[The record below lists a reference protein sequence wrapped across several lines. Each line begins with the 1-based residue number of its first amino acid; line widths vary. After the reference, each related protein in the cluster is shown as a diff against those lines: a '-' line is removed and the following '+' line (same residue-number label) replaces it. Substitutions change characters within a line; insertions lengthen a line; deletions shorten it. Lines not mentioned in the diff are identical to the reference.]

1 MPPSMNLDRSS
12 VKLSLIAIFS
22 ALLFLAAFIVKITV
36 GYGAI
41 VYAVVL
47 LTGVLIIRLPYAATL
62 TCLISALLYSF
73 ISPISLLMLG
83 TFLSRGVTIDAL
95 FNIFK
100 VYRDASNHKYRLY
113 IIIPAMILSGFASG
127 LYQYFFL
134 VVFMRQLV
142 DFGAFIVSTIFI
154 ASIISN
160 AAAGYIVPKYIMP
173 RIRRVMV

>member
-1 MPPSMNLDRSS
+1 MNPDRSS
-12 VKLSLIAIFS
+12 VKLSLIATFS
-22 ALLFLAAFIVKITV
+22 VLLFLASIIVRITV
-36 GYGAI
+36 SYGAV

-47 LTGVLIIRLPYAATL
+47 LAGVLIIRLPYTATL
-62 TCLISALLYSF
+62 ICFISALLYNF
-73 ISPISLLMLG
+73 ISPLGPLMLG
-83 TFLSRGVTIDAL
+83 TFLARGVTIDAL

-113 IIIPAMILSGFASG
+113 IIIPVMVLSGFSAG

-134 VVFMRQLV
+134 VLFTKRLV

-160 AAAGYIVPKYIMP
+160 AVAGYVVPKYIMP
-173 RIRRVMV
+173 RFRRAMA